1 MTIIHMNAILGEP
14 GAAKNSFSGSSPS
27 RLSDPDNE
35 VGAGSRDKKNRQTP
49 VKPLLVSEFHKHFNF
64 ESLLLIGQLG
74 STQLFRPSIFIG
86 YSIASSSIVLEQGSI
101 VTVICREKKTGL
113 FYRPY
118 NSILGLFIVFSATPA
133 GPCKSCVAI

>member
-49 VKPLLVSEFHKHFNF
+49 VKPLLVSEFHKHLNF
-64 ESLLLIGQLG
+64 ESLLLIGQFG

-101 VTVICREKKTGL
+101 VTVTCL
-113 FYRPY
+113 
-118 NSILGLFIVFSATPA
+118 L
-133 GPCKSCVAI
+133 

>member
-1 MTIIHMNAILGEP
+1 MTIFHVNVILGEP
-14 GAAKNSFSGSSPS
+14 GAAKNSFSGSSPT
-27 RLSDPDNE
+27 RLSDPNNE

-49 VKPLLVSEFHKHFNF
+49 VKPLLFVSEFHKHLNF

-113 FYRPY
+113 FYRPFY
-118 NSILGLFIVFSATPA
+118 SLLGLFIVFSPNPA
-133 GPCKSCVAI
+133 RGLVRAV